1 MEGLN
6 GGVEMSG
13 ESVRAEERR
22 REKKKKIDEQKW
34 IEAWVQVKKE
44 EMTERNERRGNK
56 KKEKAKK
63 AWKKERGMKEE
74 SRGKT
79 K

>member
-1 MEGLN
+1 M
-6 GGVEMSG
+6 
-13 ESVRAEERR
+13 
-22 REKKKKIDEQKW
+22 
-34 IEAWVQVKKE
+34 KKE